1 MKNLLYFLSFF
12 STTFILFSCVP
23 YRSLEDQRI
32 KTTNAEKDRARMLSE
47 YNAIKLKVDSIE
59 NNQIILNKTI
69 EYLKRDTAMSKSS
82 LRTYIAMDN
91 ENKKRMEQ
99 LSRTTDRILDANLG
113 ENDRLNA
120 QVKVQKDDLQRQK
133 EELEKKEAAFE
144 VAKSDFYKAQNQ
156 LSDKESKIKDLQS
169 ALEKKDAAV
178 KDIRAKVADALT
190 GFQSSGLTVAEN
202 DGKVYVILPEA
213 LLFKSGSKSID
224 NKGKDALNSLANV
237 LRMNP
242 DINIAVEG
250 HTDNVPYR
258 PKSSS
263 AMVED
268 NWDLSVLRATSVV
281 KILTSAGVSPIRIS
295 AQGRGEFIPI
305 NTGSSANDRAI
316 NRRTEI
322 ILTPKLDQILKALD

>member
-1 MKNLLYFLSFF
+1 M
-12 STTFILFSCVP
+12 
-23 YRSLEDQRI
+23 
-32 KTTNAEKDRARMLSE
+32 
-47 YNAIKLKVDSIE
+47 
-59 NNQIILNKTI
+59 
-69 EYLKRDTAMSKSS
+69 
-82 LRTYIAMDN
+82 
-91 ENKKRMEQ
+91 
-99 LSRTTDRILDANLG
+99 
-113 ENDRLNA
+113 
-120 QVKVQKDDLQRQK
+120 
-133 EELEKKEAAFE
+133 
-144 VAKSDFYKAQNQ
+144 
-156 LSDKESKIKDLQS
+156 
-169 ALEKKDAAV
+169 
-178 KDIRAKVADALT
+178 T

-305 NTGSSANDRAI
+305 NTGSSASDRAI